1 MGLFH
6 KAKKK
11 TSEEQREINFETVF
25 GVAQPNTKTGLGI
38 TSENSLELT
47 AIWSAVD
54 QISNSVAKLPIN
66 VYRRSSKG
74 KTEEFNHNI
83 HKLLNKPNPFI
94 TKFDFF
100 KTMVVNLLLFGNA
113 YAWIDRGIGNKID
126 ALWILNPNSVSLN
139 LSPNGSKLDY
149 QISINGKTFKISHK
163 DIIHLKR
170 ISLDGYE
177 GKSPVYIGRES
188 IGIARA
194 SNEFLG
200 SFYGNGTTVGD
211 ILYTD
216 TQLTSD
222 AKKNIRTAWM
232 DANSGLSNAKKVA
245 VLDLGL
251 KHSTIDKNIV
261 DMDFLNTQKFYS
273 VEEVARLFNMPSTML
288 GDLSKATFSNVE
300 NLNLLYYKN
309 TISPILC
316 GIENEMDDKL
326 FLDEEPLFT
335 KFDMSEELRGD
346 TDARIKYY
354 KELQSIGALSPNEIR
369 IKEGLQPIDDEG
381 MYQHYM
387 SLNYAPT
394 NYIKQY
400 QINKKGGGEGG
411 TEE

>member
-1 MGLFH
+1 
-6 KAKKK
+6 
-11 TSEEQREINFETVF
+11 
-25 GVAQPNTKTGLGI
+25 
-38 TSENSLELT
+38 
-47 AIWSAVD
+47 
-54 QISNSVAKLPIN
+54 
-66 VYRRSSKG
+66 
-74 KTEEFNHNI
+74 
-83 HKLLNKPNPFI
+83 
-94 TKFDFF
+94 
-100 KTMVVNLLLFGNA
+100 
-113 YAWIDRGIGNKID
+113 
-126 ALWILNPNSVSLN
+126 
-139 LSPNGSKLDY
+139 
-149 QISINGKTFKISHK
+149 
-163 DIIHLKR
+163 
-170 ISLDGYE
+170 
-177 GKSPVYIGRES
+177 
-188 IGIARA
+188 
-194 SNEFLG
+194 
-200 SFYGNGTTVGD
+200 
-211 ILYTD
+211 
-216 TQLTSD
+216 
-222 AKKNIRTAWM
+222 M

-251 KHSTIDKNIV
+251 KHSPIDKNIV

-381 MYQHYM
+381 MHQHYM